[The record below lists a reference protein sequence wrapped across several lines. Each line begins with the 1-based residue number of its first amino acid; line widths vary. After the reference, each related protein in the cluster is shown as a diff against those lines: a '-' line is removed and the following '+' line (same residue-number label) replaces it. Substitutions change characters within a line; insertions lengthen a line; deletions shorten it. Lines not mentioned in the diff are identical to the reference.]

1 MHNQWTTKHLT
12 ANSQLN
18 TTETNCPD
26 DLTSL
31 YGNLVAMTTTTK
43 DTSTF
48 PVIIVDRLKNGILGE
63 VTIDLSDPSSGITQA
78 ASNLLVHL
86 SQSVSHSMRVSLY
99 LSLSLC
105 LSLTHSSLSLSL
117 PSSLLPSLSHTHKYT
132 HTHTRTHT

>member
-86 SQSVSHSMRVSLY
+86 SQSVSHSMCVC

-105 LSLTHSSLSLSL
+105 VSLTHSPLSLSL
-117 PSSLLPSLSHTHKYT
+117 PPFLHPLSLSHTHTYI